1 MAAVSASGSSVTITA
16 VATGSATIH
25 VTATDPGGLSAMR
38 TFQAA
43 VPNRA
48 PEPTGAIPGQTVFVG
63 ETATV
68 DVSTYFADPDGD
80 ALSYG
85 ASSSDPSV
93 AVVAVSGSEVTIRAV
108 SQGSTTI
115 TVTATDPGG
124 LSAMQTFEATVL
136 NRAPEP
142 TSAVPDLSIHV
153 GESATV
159 DISSH
164 FADPDGDVL
173 SYGASSSDPSV
184 AVVAVSGSEVTI
196 RAVSQGST
204 TITVTATDPG
214 GLSAMQTFEATVLNR
229 APEPTS
235 AVPDLSIHVG
245 ESATVDIS
253 SHFADPDGDVLSYGA
268 SSSDP
273 SVAVVAVSGSE
284 VTINAVF
291 QGSTTITVTATDPG
305 GLTTTQSSGVTVMPS
320 APDLVFTTVSPASAT
335 LTPGDSVTFTF
346 GIRNRGTVVS
356 GATTIRAMR
365 SSNPIVSARDTEL
378 RSWSFSSLA
387 PSQDRTLPLTISVG
401 AGSAPGTI
409 YIGMC
414 VDPVTDESNTRNN
427 CSEGARLAITS
438 SSIERAPVG
447 GHRSAIRIRTSRPP
461 AGEPGGGT

>member
-1 MAAVSASGSSVTITA
+1 MFVSGCGDGATTSSPANRTPTALAVIPDQEVRVGQSVTLGMSAYFADPDGDALTYGASSSDPSVAAVSASGSSVTITA

-80 ALSYG
+80 ALSYR

-196 RAVSQGST
+196 RAVS
-204 TITVTATDPG
+204 
-214 GLSAMQTFEATVLNR
+214 
-229 APEPTS
+229 
-235 AVPDLSIHVG
+235 
-245 ESATVDIS
+245 
-253 SHFADPDGDVLSYGA
+253 
-268 SSSDP
+268 
-273 SVAVVAVSGSE
+273 
-284 VTINAVF
+284 

-438 SSIERAPVG
+438 SSIKRAPVG